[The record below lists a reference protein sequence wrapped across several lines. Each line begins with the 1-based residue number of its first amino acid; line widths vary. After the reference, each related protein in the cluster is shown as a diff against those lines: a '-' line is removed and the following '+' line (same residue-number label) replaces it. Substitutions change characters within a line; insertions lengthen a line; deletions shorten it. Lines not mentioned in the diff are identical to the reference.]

1 MLACSAICMN
11 AASPT
16 VDLQMEKA
24 TDNLKVTTIKN
35 STSKNVTRIAK
46 GVTLSTANG
55 IKKLNIAN
63 YLTDNNRSIKPLH
76 SHIRKAK
83 APAESVL
90 FESFEGWDGENIN
103 WTPEGWTVDM
113 RGEVERKES
122 WTPYTPNQLS
132 GFINVPDGKY
142 GYAVS
147 YGSARQDEWLISPE
161 VDVAEGYTLTYW
173 LFLDPV
179 YLFNIDNVD
188 WDTLEFTEEPEVA
201 ATLQIWAQP
210 AGEEWVMLHDYAD
223 DFRGLS
229 FLELSYMTPASM
241 EKKNISLD
249 TFVGKK
255 VKIAFRYVGIDG
267 NTMIIDAISVG
278 YPELDDIS
286 YMEPFSTL
294 YWGFDRSAGMTGLL
308 ADIAMQP
315 VYEPL
320 TWTNMTYIEGAEYTW
335 TYCDPETAEFV
346 TDSENPDALTVTY
359 VPDYS
364 SEATM
369 VNNFFYP
376 PTLTATA
383 PNSTPG
389 SYTAPY
395 AYFQA
400 GGKAERTLNDG
411 TLFEASLLPFAYN
424 NLGLTFVTCDDKT
437 IGDPVIPVFGYNK
450 HTDQYWLNYSL
461 NGADPA
467 EGDYSRLEG
476 IANLFWAS
484 EAPLVVNGITAY
496 GWGHV
501 KPDAEF
507 TAVIYGLN
515 SEMSSDF
522 ETMTEIA
529 STTLKGSEFLVQ
541 YPDANGYMC
550 MPFDFDEPVV
560 IRKTE
565 EHPAYFIMLK
575 GFNSDKVNYFAPL
588 QSSIDDPNYMCL
600 GYILTDVNM
609 SNHVNG
615 FSRRGLKP
623 MVYKQDGEYVD
634 LYAAFAI
641 GLDAEYPWLTTDVT
655 EVEIPSNGAPVE
667 VKLGSYFDGSK
678 LTVETPAGVE
688 GSVAG
693 RYDKCVLTLRH
704 NDAEIIAEGNVVVKG
719 PGVEVSIPVK
729 EVAAGINDIF
739 TDGNSKEATGIYD
752 LNGRRVNVEEA
763 KAGIYVIKY
772 SDGTAGKTVLK

>member
-35 STSKNVTRIAK
+35 SPSKNVTRIAK

-55 IKKLNIAN
+55 IKNLNTIN
-63 YLTDNNRSIKPLH
+63 SLNNKVQGKRLVGGV
-76 SHIRKAK
+76 KAS
-83 APAESVL
+83 APEGYAL
-90 FESFEGWDGENIN
+90 FESFEDWDGSDYN
-103 WTPEGWTVDM
+103 WTPDGWTVDM
-113 RGEVERKES
+113 KGDVERKES
-122 WTPYTPNQLS
+122 WTPSIYNPALPIPGPSDGNNYF
-132 GFINVPDGKY
+132 GINFSTGN
-142 GYAVS
+142 
-147 YGSARQDEWLISPE
+147 QDEWLISPE
-161 VDVAEGYTLTYW
+161 VEVKESFILSYW
-173 LFLDPV
+173 LYLDPV
-179 YLFNIDNVD
+179 FLFKLDNVD
-188 WDTLEFTEEPEVA
+188 WDSYEFTSEPEVA

-223 DFRGLS
+223 DYKGMSL
-229 FLELSYMTPASM
+229 LDLLDLTPIAL
-241 EKKNISLD
+241 EKKSISLESLA
-249 TFVGKK
+249 GKNAK
-255 VKIAFRYVGIDG
+255 FAFRYVGTDG
-267 NTMIIDAISVG
+267 NTMFIDAIGVG
-278 YPELDDIS
+278 YPELSDIS

-461 NGADPA
+461 NGADPK

-515 SEMSSDF
+515 SEMSNDF

-529 STTLKGSEFLVQ
+529 STTLKGSEFLVE

-600 GYILTDVNM
+600 GYILNHIDL
-609 SNHVNG
+609 SNHVDRPEYYNI
-615 FSRRGLKP
+615 KP

-634 LYAAFAI
+634 LYSSFAI

-655 EVEIPSNGAPVE
+655 EVKIPSNGAPVE

-704 NDAEIIAEGNVVVKG
+704 NDAEVIAEGNVVVKG

-739 TDGNSKEATGIYD
+739 TDGNSKEVTGIYD

-772 SDGTAGKTVLK
+772 SDGTAAKTVLK

>member
-24 TDNLKVTTIKN
+24 TDNLKVTT
-35 STSKNVTRIAK
+35 TKNVTRLAK

-122 WTPYTPNQLS
+122 WTPYTPNPMYGLV
-132 GFINVPDGKY
+132 NVPDGKY

-286 YMEPFSTL
+286 YMDPYSTL
-294 YWGFDRSAGMTGLL
+294 YWGFGKNWHLSSAG
-308 ADIAMQP
+308 ADVAMIP
-315 VYEPL
+315 VYEPI
-320 TWTNMTYIEGAEYTW
+320 TWTNLSYHEGAVYEWSYI
-335 TYCDPETAEFV
+335 DPITFEET
-346 TDSENPDALTVTY
+346 TDNNPDGLTVAY
-359 VPDYS
+359 EPNYS
-364 SEATM
+364 SEATLT
-369 VNNFFYP
+369 NNFIAP
-376 PTLTATA
+376 PVLNASA
-383 PNSTPG
+383 PMSTPT
-389 SYTAPY
+389 SYSAPY
-395 AYFQA
+395 LCMQA
-400 GGKAERTLNDG
+400 GGKPTLTFNDASTFEP
-411 TLFEASLLPFAYN
+411 TLFQFAPH
-424 NLGLTFVTCDDKT
+424 LTDITYITCDDET
-437 IGDPVIPVFGYNK
+437 IGDNAIPVFGYNN
-450 HTDQYWLNYSL
+450 HTDQYWLKYSINDEAPL
-461 NGADPA
+461 ENNF
-467 EGDYSRLEG
+467 SRLEA

-484 EAPLVVNGITAY
+484 PAPLVVNGITAY
-496 GWGHV
+496 GWGKV
-501 KPDAEF
+501 DTDAEF
-507 TAVIYGLN
+507 TATIYGIN
-515 SEMSSDF
+515 SEWSKDI
-522 ETMTEIA
+522 ETFTEIA
-529 STTLKGSEFLVQ
+529 SAKLKGADFIVQ
-541 YPDANGYMC
+541 YPDDKGYIC
-550 MPFDFDEPVV
+550 MPFAFENPVV
-560 IRKTE
+560 VRATE
-565 EHPAYFIMLK
+565 EHPAFFIMLS
-575 GFNSDKVNYFAPL
+575 GFNSKKVEYFAPL
-588 QSSIDDPNYMCL
+588 QSSLPDPNYICW
-600 GYILTDVNM
+600 GYIL
-609 SNHVNG
+609 NHINLE
-615 FSRRGLKP
+615 GLSDRPEYYNIKP

-634 LYAAFAI
+634 PYAAFAI

-704 NDAEIIAEGNVVVKG
+704 NDAEVIAEGNVVVKG

-729 EVAAGINDIF
+729 EVVAGINDIF